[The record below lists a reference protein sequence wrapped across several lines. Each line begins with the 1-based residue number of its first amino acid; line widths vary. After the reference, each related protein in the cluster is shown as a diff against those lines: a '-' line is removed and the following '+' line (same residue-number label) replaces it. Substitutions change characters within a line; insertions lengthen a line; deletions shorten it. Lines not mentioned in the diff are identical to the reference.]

1 MNFTPNLMI
10 FQQFINFVKQVPEFV
25 TLDQNDQVALIKAA
39 SPEAIIIKVSSHSI
53 NSFETPPKLHR
64 RHVTQRVMINS
75 STEVI

>member
-53 NSFETPPKLHR
+53 KFVRKATKITPPACNAACYDQLKY
-64 RHVTQRVMINS
+64 
-75 STEVI
+75 